1 MPLRQ
6 QFSPQKALTWKR
18 EKKNKKNSE
27 LLAQETG
34 AKASKDLMPYNA
46 KEESKRI
53 NLALRQIFVI
63 D

>member
-1 MPLRQ
+1 MQCHYVSNSLHRKL
-6 QFSPQKALTWKR
+6 SLENV
-18 EKKNKKNSE
+18 EKNISSE